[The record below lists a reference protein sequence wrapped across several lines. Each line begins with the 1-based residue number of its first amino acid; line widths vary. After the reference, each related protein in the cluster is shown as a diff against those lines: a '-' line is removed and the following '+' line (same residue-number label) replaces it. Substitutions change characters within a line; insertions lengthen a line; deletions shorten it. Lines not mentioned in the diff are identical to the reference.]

1 MVRHLKLLAAGALC
15 FLGTAFAQLP
25 DATTLNGA
33 YNVRY
38 LGAAIGSTA
47 DTAISFQGSVT
58 FDGKGGFTVT
68 GAGVSAG
75 ATLKY
80 QTTGTYKVFSSGL
93 VSMTNPFADPNSAT
107 GSATIFGGVSKSNIV
122 VGSSTEDLYNDL
134 FIAIPVGTASSA
146 ATLSG
151 SYRMAAMEFPNGDFT
166 ASRNSMSNLTADGKG
181 GFGNVTIA
189 GTAQNL
195 GNTATNQTSNGAT
208 YTLTA
213 NGTGTLVFPPPSGVA
228 AAQQL
233 LSGTKNLFV
242 SSDGNFFIAGNPTG
256 YDLIVGVK
264 GSSGTQMNGLYWS
277 AYLNNYQ
284 AGSNGD
290 GLTGSSGSANEIA
303 SQGNLEIAH
312 ERVNYEF
319 EYPFDYTY
327 DDTFQF
333 DNTGNVTYAAADTS
347 YPSTYAIGSGGDI
360 VIGAGQSYNYLLAV
374 YVKAPAM
381 NPPSGTTVFLNPQG
395 IVNAASYVPITAQ
408 IAPGTMLTLFG
419 SGLGPSS
426 LTQASS
432 LPFPTQL
439 GGVQV
444 NINGSPAPIYYVSA
458 SQVSVVVP
466 STAPGDGSPLTFQV
480 IYNGNQS
487 NTVTLYSGATSPG
500 AYSVNQDGVSAS
512 IVHHADGSNVTSSS
526 PAKVG
531 ETVIMAFNGLG
542 PTNPSVAA
550 GSAGPSTAPLAQL
563 TNQLFV
569 YIDGV
574 QATVSFAGLAPG
586 FAGLYQL
593 NVVVP
598 SGVSSGL
605 VGIEIQTTTG
615 SGQTLA
621 LDSDNYEGSMYIQ

>member
-333 DNTGNVTYAAADTS
+333 DNTGNVTYAPADTS